1 MKAIVIHAHGGI
13 DQLSYEE
20 IATPEPGAGEVL
32 VRVRAAGVNHFD
44 HDIREGYSGHGQ
56 AMPHILGVEGA
67 GEVAVLGSD
76 ATRFEVGQRVAV
88 KAFSSCG
95 HCRYCRA
102 GRDETCLNAGA
113 LGVTQWGTWAEYVR
127 VAESQLFALPDAV
140 TFEQAAAS
148 VVVMPTA
155 WHMVVGHGRVKAG
168 WDVLVNAAGSGVGSA
183 AIQVAKLHGARVI
196 AAAGSDEKLAR
207 AKELEPREG

>member
-67 GEVAVLGSD
+67 GEVAYVGPGRVVAAPLAAESLPYLRYIEIEGDLADVLI
-76 ATRFEVGQRVAV
+76 TRF
-88 KAFSSCG
+88 
-95 HCRYCRA
+95 
-102 GRDETCLNAGA
+102 
-113 LGVTQWGTWAEYVR
+113 
-127 VAESQLFALPDAV
+127 VAERSMKNGP
-140 TFEQAAAS
+140 S
-148 VVVMPTA
+148 P
-155 WHMVVGHGRVKAG
+155 
-168 WDVLVNAAGSGVGSA
+168 
-183 AIQVAKLHGARVI
+183 VI
-196 AAAGSDEKLAR
+196 
-207 AKELEPREG
+207 